1 MVKENKEAKIVHQRF
16 GLKYQLTKIERSEKL
31 LKLGSRKVTAIPK
44 LNKIHSNKFKK
55 DKIISK

>member
-1 MVKENKEAKIVHQRF
+1 MVKESKEVKIVHQKY
-16 GLKYQLTKIERSEKL
+16 GLKYQSTKIKKSEKL
-31 LKLGSRKVTAIPK
+31 LKLGSKKVTAIPR